1 MKTLHRLLPALA
13 ALTLA
18 ACAGVTP
25 VATIQSPASGWIP
38 AEAGVRSV
46 GLGLPGGARL
56 GGGVTFAGG
65 IELVLAPDSPLHS
78 LSDFKI
84 TSGAEFVS
92 VSDAGDLVRG
102 VLVRDATGRL
112 TGVAGLMYRR
122 LTLTDGTPIAEK
134 VDGDAEGLAITPDGL
149 LVSFERNHRIWN
161 YSDVRE
167 PTSAPTPV
175 RHPDFE
181 FPLNDGMEGIS
192 TGIRGGWR
200 VSAENG
206 GVWDCTA
213 RACTVVVPAP
223 ETPATD
229 GEYRTTGMDRDEANG
244 GYFIVQRSF
253 SPPLDA
259 RAQVRRMAADGSLG
273 PVLVE
278 LKLPGTTDNFEG
290 IAAVRNGATTRLY
303 ILSDDNNNAP
313 QRTLLLAFDVR
324 DRGLGIR
331 DQGLGSP
338 ESFQKP
344 GPPSGLVPD
353 SQSLIPRSSR

>member
-1 MKTLHRLLPALA
+1 MTTLRRLLPALA

-38 AEAGVRSV
+38 AEAGVRTV

-56 GGGVTFAGG
+56 AEGVIFAGG
-65 IELVLAPDSPLHS
+65 VELVLAQDSPLHS

-84 TSGAEFVS
+84 ISGPEFVS

-102 VLVRDATGRL
+102 ALVRDDAGRL
-112 TGVAGLMYRR
+112 IGVAELMYRR
-122 LTLTDGTPIAEK
+122 LTLTDGSPIAEK
-134 VDGDAEGLAITPDGL
+134 VDGDAEGLLITRGGDL

-161 YSDVRE
+161 YGDVRE
-167 PTSAPTPV
+167 PSARPTV
-175 RHPDFE
+175 ARHPDAT

-192 TGIRGGWR
+192 TGIRDRWR

-206 GVWDCTA
+206 GVWDCTP

-253 SPPLDA
+253 APPLDA
-259 RAQVRRMAADGSLG
+259 RAQVRRMAVDGSLG

-313 QRTLLLAFDVR
+313 QRTLLLAFD
-324 DRGLGIR
+324 IAN
-331 DQGLGSP
+331 
-338 ESFQKP
+338 
-344 GPPSGLVPD
+344 
-353 SQSLIPRSSR
+353 

>member
-1 MKTLHRLLPALA
+1 MRTLRRLLPALA

-25 VATIQSPASGWIP
+25 APTIQSPASGWIP
-38 AEAGVRSV
+38 AQAGVRPV

-56 GGGVTFAGG
+56 AEGVTFAGG

-84 TSGAEFVS
+84 ISGPEFVS

-102 VLVRDATGRL
+102 VLVRDEAGRL
-112 TGVAGLMYRR
+112 TGVAELMYRR
-122 LTLTDGTPIAEK
+122 LTLTNGAPIVEK
-134 VDGDAEGLAITPDGL
+134 VDGDAEGLAIMPDGL

-192 TGIRGGWR
+192 TGIREGWR

-206 GVWDCTA
+206 GVWDCTL

-253 SPPLDA
+253 APPLDA
-259 RAQVRRMAADGSLG
+259 RAQVRRMAVDGSLG

-313 QRTLLLAFDVR
+313 QRTLLLAFD
-324 DRGLGIR
+324 IAN
-331 DQGLGSP
+331 
-338 ESFQKP
+338 
-344 GPPSGLVPD
+344 
-353 SQSLIPRSSR
+353 

>member
-1 MKTLHRLLPALA
+1 MKTLRRLLPALA

-18 ACAGVTP
+18 ACASVSP
-25 VATIQSPASGWIP
+25 APTIQAPASGWMP
-38 AEAGVRSV
+38 AEAGVRPV

-56 GGGVTFAGG
+56 AEGVSFAGG
-65 IELVLAPDSPLHS
+65 IELVLAADSPLHS
-78 LSDFKI
+78 LSDFKMI
-84 TSGAEFVS
+84 SGPEFVS

-102 VLVRDATGRL
+102 VLVRDGAGRL
-112 TGVAGLMYRR
+112 TGVAELMYRR
-122 LTLTDGTPIAEK
+122 LTLTDGSPIVEK
-134 VDGDAEGLAITPDGL
+134 VDGDAEGLLITHDGDL
-149 LVSFERNHRIWN
+149 LVSFERRHRVWN
-161 YSDVRE
+161 YGDVRE
-167 PTSAPTPV
+167 PDARPTV
-175 RHPDFE
+175 ARHPDFD

-192 TGIRGGWR
+192 TGIRDGWR

-206 GVWDCTA
+206 GVWDCTQRGCA
-213 RACTVVVPAP
+213 VVVAAP

-229 GEYRTTGMDRDEANG
+229 GEYRTTAMDRDEANG

-253 SPPLDA
+253 TPPLDA

-324 DRGLGIR
+324 
-331 DQGLGSP
+331 
-338 ESFQKP
+338 
-344 GPPSGLVPD
+344 
-353 SQSLIPRSSR
+353 